1 MAPFLSKRDLQF
13 QLYELLDTAALP
25 SRPRFADHSRE
36 VYDDVLNLA
45 YNVAE
50 KYFANHAREADL
62 NEPQVVDGKVRL
74 VPGVQAAVDAFREA
88 GFFSAHH
95 DEELGGLQLPWV
107 VMQAVQA
114 HFQAANVGTSGYPFL
129 TIGNANLQRVFGTP
143 EQQRKY
149 MQPLLEG
156 RWLGTMALSEPHAGS
171 GLADI
176 TTSATQRD
184 DGTYSISGSKMWISG
199 GEHELTENIVHLV
212 LARIRGAPAGVKGI
226 SLFIVPR
233 YRVNPDGS
241 VGERNNVVLAGLNHK
256 MGYRGTTNTL
266 LNFGEGGETV
276 GELIGEPGRGLSAM
290 FHMMNEARIG
300 VGMGAVMLGYAGY
313 LASLEYARDRRQG
326 RHASSKDPL
335 SPPIPIIEHAD
346 VKRLLLRQ
354 KAIVEAG
361 LSLGLYASSLVDDIQ
376 TGPPEQRA
384 DTELLL
390 DLLTPLVKS
399 WPSKY
404 SQEALSDAIQVMGGA
419 GYTRDYPVEM
429 YYRDNRLNPI
439 HEGTEGIQGN
449 DLLGRKVTQSGG
461 RGLMVLD
468 HEIYKSLQ
476 DALPLAEQFA
486 EVRSIRDALEQA
498 VQLNLNAFQTILAKQ
513 DSIGPDLFLANAN
526 SALEMLGHTVVGW
539 MWLRQAA
546 AAARALPDAKGD
558 DADFY
563 RGKLQAARFFAVYEL
578 PKVKAHAELLASAD
592 STTHDMHGEWF

>member
-13 QLYELLDTAALP
+13 QLYEVLDTESLTA
-25 SRPRFADHSRE
+25 RPRHAEHSRE

-50 KYFANHAREADL
+50 KYFANHTREADL
-62 NEPQVVDGKVRL
+62 NEPHVVDGQVKL
-74 VPGVQAAVDAFREA
+74 VPGVAAAMKAFRDA

-95 DEELGGLQLPWV
+95 DEDLGGLQLPWV

-114 HFQAANVGTSGYPFL
+114 NFQAANMGSSGYPFL
-129 TIGNANLQRVFGTP
+129 TIGNANLQREFDTE
-143 EQQRKY
+143 EQKRKY
-149 MQPLLEG
+149 LAPLLEG
-156 RWLGTMALSEPHAGS
+156 RWFGTMALSEPHAGS

-176 TTSATQRD
+176 TTSATPRG
-184 DGTYSISGSKMWISG
+184 DGTYSIQGTKMWISG
-199 GEHELTENIVHLV
+199 GEHELSENIVHLV
-212 LARIRGAPAGVKGI
+212 LARIKGAPAGVKGI

-233 YRVNPDGS
+233 YRVNEDGS
-241 VGERNNVVLAGLNHK
+241 LGEKNNVVLAGLNHK

-276 GELIGEPGRGLSAM
+276 GELVGEAGRGLGYM

-313 LASLEYARDRRQG
+313 LASLEYARERLQG
-326 RHASSKDPL
+326 RHASAKDP
-335 SPPIPIIEHAD
+335 SGPMVSIIEHAD

-354 KAIVEAG
+354 KAFVEGG
-361 LSLGLYASSLVDDIQ
+361 LALGLYASSLVDDLA
-376 TGPPEQRA
+376 TGPEEGRE
-384 DTELLL
+384 DTRLLL
-390 DLLTPLVKS
+390 DLLTPIVKS

-449 DLLGRKVTQSGG
+449 DLLGRKVTQAGG
-461 RGLMVLD
+461 RGLTVLLERMHAD
-468 HEIYKSLQ
+468 LKASEGLEGLDGIRA
-476 DALPLAEQFA
+476 ALTTAIAQN
-486 EVRSIRDALEQA
+486 RDAFGA
-498 VQLNLNAFQTILAKQ
+498 ILGRAAEL
-513 DSIGPDLFLANAN
+513 GPDLYLANAN

-546 AAARALPDAKGD
+546 AAARALPGARGDAEG
-558 DADFY
+558 FY

-578 PKVKAHAELLASAD
+578 PKVRAHAELLASAD
-592 STTHDMHGEWF
+592 PTTHEMQGDWF